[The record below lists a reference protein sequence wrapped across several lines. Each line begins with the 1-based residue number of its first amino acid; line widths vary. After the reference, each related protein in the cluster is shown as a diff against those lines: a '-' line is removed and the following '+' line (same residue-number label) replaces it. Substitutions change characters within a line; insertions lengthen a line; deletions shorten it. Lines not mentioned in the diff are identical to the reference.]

1 MEDGP
6 MDFHITDDATDPAIA
21 RIGAELTAF
30 NRADVGPSDRRAI
43 AVLLRDGDTVTAG
56 LSGYTAWGWLYTQW
70 LWIDEA
76 HRRKG
81 IAGQLLAAAEAEA
94 LHRGCHGA
102 YIDTFSPVALR
113 TYRKA
118 GYEIFGVLNDFPQGR
133 TRSFLMK
140 ALRA

>member
-1 MEDGP
+1 

-21 RIGAELTAF
+21 RIGDELTAF

-43 AVLLRDGDTVTAG
+43 AVLLRDGDAVTAG

-76 HRRKG
+76 HRGKG
-81 IAGQLLAAAEAEA
+81 IAGQLLVAAEAEA

>member
-1 MEDGP
+1 
-6 MDFHITDDATDPAIA
+6 MDFLVTDDANDPAIA

-30 NRADVGPSDRRAI
+30 NHIDVGPSDRRPI
-43 AVLLRDGDTVTAG
+43 AVLLREGDTVIAG

-70 LWIDEA
+70 LWIDES
-76 HRRKG
+76 HRGKG

-94 LHRGCHGA
+94 IDRGCHGA

-118 GYEIFGVLNDFPQGR
+118 GYEIFGALNDFPTGR

>member
-1 MEDGP
+1 MN
-6 MDFHITDDATDPAIA
+6 FQITDDASDPAIA

-30 NRADVGPSDRRAI
+30 NQGDVGPSDRRAI
-43 AVLLRDGDTVTAG
+43 AVLLREDDTVVAG

-76 HRRKG
+76 HRGKG

-94 LHRGCHGA
+94 ITRGCHGA

-118 GYEIFGVLNDFPQGR
+118 GYAVLGALDDFPKGR

-140 ALRA
+140 ALTA